1 MIDTKELA
9 QELDLTEDEL
19 IRQGMRAFILERIR
33 LFSAEKQARC
43 AKFGVTSL
51 EEMDELIRKGQVA
64 EKDILE
70 DFQDVDYLEARIKR
84 LEWFLKHLL

>member
-1 MIDTKELA
+1 VIDIQELA
-9 QELDLTEDEL
+9 RELDLTEHEL
-19 IRQGMRAFILERIR
+19 MRQGMRALILERIR

-51 EEMDELIRKGQVA
+51 EGMDELIRKGQVA

-70 DFQDVDYLEARIKR
+70 DFQTVDYLEARIKR
-84 LEWFLKHLL
+84 LERFLERL